1 MVLTQHKRAVGI
13 FPTIEEAVIA
23 LTELKAAGFPMEKV
37 SIVAKDEVSPDDL
50 AGASVKSQSSNRVEE
65 GAEMGAF
72 TGGTLGTLTGL
83 LVGLG
88 ALAIPG
94 IGPILLGGAAATALA
109 TTLAGTAIGT
119 AAGGLFGGL
128 VGLGIPEERAQ
139 YYHDRVSIGEYLAI
153 VDGTE
158 DEILLASQVLS
169 QRGIQEWNIYDTQ
182 TDNPAS
188 VAASQ
193 ARR

>member
-1 MVLTQHKRAVGI
+1 MTFTQHKRAVGI
-13 FPTIEEAVIA
+13 FATIEEAVIA

-37 SIVAKDEVSPDDL
+37 SIVAKDELGAEDI
-50 AGASVKSQSSNRVEE
+50 AGASVKSSNRVEE
-65 GAEMGAF
+65 GAEVGAL

-94 IGPILLGGAAATALA
+94 IGPILLGGAVATALA

-128 VGLGIPEERAQ
+128 VGLGIPEDRAQ
-139 YYHDRVSIGEYLAI
+139 FYHDRVSLGEYLAI

-158 DEILLASQVLS
+158 NEIRLASQVLS

-182 TDNPAS
+182 TSASAS
-188 VAASQ
+188 VPASQ

>member
-1 MVLTQHKRAVGI
+1 MAFTQHKRAVGI

-23 LTELKAAGFPMEKV
+23 LTELKAAGFPMDKV
-37 SIVAKDEVSPDDL
+37 SIVAKDEVGAEDI
-50 AGASVKSQSSNRVEE
+50 AGASVKTESSKRVEE

-119 AAGGLFGGL
+119 AAGSLFGGL
-128 VGLGIPEERAQ
+128 VGLGIPEDRAQ
-139 YYHDRVSIGEYLAI
+139 FYNDRVSLGEYLAI

-158 DEILLASQVLS
+158 DEIRLASQVLS

-182 TDNPAS
+182 RETSTN

-193 ARR
+193 AR